1 MILHLPFI
9 FCLLLGHFVFVMQ
22 ATYSLYHFFFF
33 FLAVLHLYPGVHWI
47 NLRRESDFPHEQI
60 KLSLLFMV
68 SICQCK
74 KIEVSFF
81 LFSSLF
87 FLYLLKNR
95 RMGVSK
101 AMCLVNKHPA
111 FPKKKLCNTG
121 TGIPQFQVERHRAS
135 PWDLYLAF
143 AMLLIKYFI
152 NNVNI
157 LDGERTVASHSIC
170 TAIATRCSAFICLG
184 PMILKLF
191 IAHVSF
197 FNQSVFGIP
206 CSRDLD
212 KRINSASTS

>member
-1 MILHLPFI
+1 MH
-9 FCLLLGHFVFVMQ
+9 C
-22 ATYSLYHFFFF
+22 
-33 FLAVLHLYPGVHWI
+33 I
-47 NLRRESDFPHEQI
+47 NLRQESDFPHEQI

-74 KIEVSFF
+74 KRLKF
-81 LFSSLF
+81 LFPPLLLF
-87 FLYLLKNR
+87 FGLFFILKNR
-95 RMGVSK
+95 RMGESK
-101 AMCLVNKHPA
+101 AVCLVNKHPA
-111 FPKKKLCNTG
+111 FPKEKLCNTG
-121 TGIPQFQVERHRAS
+121 TGIPQLQLERHRAS

-157 LDGERTVASHSIC
+157 LDRERTVASHSIC

>member
-1 MILHLPFI
+1 MGVGTCILNKPSDGDLI
-9 FCLLLGHFVFVMQ
+9 FHMSRSNCLFC
-22 ATYSLYHFFFF
+22 SW
-33 FLAVLHLYPGVHWI
+33 FLSSSVE
-47 NLRRESDFPHEQI
+47 RSR
-60 KLSLLFMV
+60 
-68 SICQCK
+68 
-74 KIEVSFF
+74 F
-81 LFSSLF
+81 LFFSSSLF
-87 FLYLLKNR
+87 FLLNLLKYR
-95 RMGVSK
+95 RMVASK
-101 AMCLVNKHPA
+101 AVCLVNKHPA
-111 FPKKKLCNTG
+111 FPKKKLCYTG
-121 TGIPQFQVERHRAS
+121 TGIPQLQLERHRAS

-143 AMLLIKYFI
+143 AMLLRKYFI

>member
-1 MILHLPFI
+1 MH
-9 FCLLLGHFVFVMQ
+9 C
-22 ATYSLYHFFFF
+22 
-33 FLAVLHLYPGVHWI
+33 I
-47 NLRRESDFPHEQI
+47 NLREDSDFPHEQI

-68 SICQCK
+68 SIWQYNK
-74 KIEVSFF
+74 RLRVFFISFF
-81 LFSSLF
+81 
-87 FLYLLKNR
+87 YILKNR
-95 RMGVSK
+95 RLEESKGV
-101 AMCLVNKHPA
+101 CLMNKHGA
-111 FPKKKLCNTG
+111 FPKETLCNTS
-121 TGIPQFQVERHRAS
+121 TGIPQLQLERQRAS

-157 LDGERTVASHSIC
+157 LDERERTVASHSIC

-184 PMILKLF
+184 PTILKLF

-197 FNQSVFGIP
+197 FNQCVFGIP

>member
-1 MILHLPFI
+1 MILEFPKIFVLGGWGVGGSCILSKPQTGIWFLTWADQIGSFVHGFYLPMWKDR
-9 FCLLLGHFVFVMQ
+9 G
-22 ATYSLYHFFFF
+22 FFF
-33 FLAVLHLYPGVHWI
+33 
-47 NLRRESDFPHEQI
+47 S
-60 KLSLLFMV
+60 SLLF
-68 SICQCK
+68 
-74 KIEVSFF
+74 SFF
-81 LFSSLF
+81 LF
-87 FLYLLKNR
+87 FLNVLKNR
-95 RMGVSK
+95 RMAASK
-101 AMCLVNKHPA
+101 AVCLVNKHPA
-111 FPKKKLCNTG
+111 FSKKKLCNTG
-121 TGIPQFQVERHRAS
+121 TGIPQLQLERHRAS

-197 FNQSVFGIP
+197 FNQSVFRIP